1 MTFTDISHQTYYG
14 SLSKQYIIIKIIQPR
29 TPYHVK
35 TFVKDLS
42 LLNTVSFFNMI
53 MVKYSASDI
62 ICALFSPYITVNC
75 LWNWL
80 SDTLWNLSQPA
91 RRHQVNVRIKE
102 SMISGLTWI
111 GRNFFVKLQSWYNF
125 WVTNYLG
132 NSHLT
137 LNLDWILN
145 QSDLKVET
153 NSNYQIN
160 S

>member
-62 ICALFSPYITVNC
+62 ICALFSPYITVNR

-125 WVTNYLG
+125 WVTNNLG